1 MWVNE
6 DGIYYNNENPVVRD
20 ECWNNREYYGY
31 DAEEDNKIVT
41 LTVDYSPLDDKQ
53 LEQFREGVKLINWFN
68 YAPDVYWDSKAKE
81 LIISGRI
88 TETEQDAFVDL
99 CDEYD
104 LASYEG

>member
-53 LEQFREGVKLINWFN
+53 LE
-68 YAPDVYWDSKAKE
+68 
-81 LIISGRI
+81 
-88 TETEQDAFVDL
+88 
-99 CDEYD
+99 
-104 LASYEG
+104 